1 MSPGVVCY
9 SSASKRG
16 LLGLAKEESSPS
28 ATKQHAVELAAAAR
42 DTLGSD
48 WGIGETGVAGPTKN
62 SRGIQPGVTAV
73 WSPAPAPVRQ
83 GTL

>member
-1 MSPGVVCY
+1 MVCY

-73 WSPAPAPVRQ
+73 WSPAPAPVR
-83 GTL
+83 TL